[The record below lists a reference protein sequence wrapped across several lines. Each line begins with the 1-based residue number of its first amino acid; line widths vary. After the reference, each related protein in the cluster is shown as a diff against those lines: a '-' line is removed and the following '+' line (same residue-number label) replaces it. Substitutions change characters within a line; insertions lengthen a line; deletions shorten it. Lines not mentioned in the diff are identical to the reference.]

1 MKKYLVVLLLLIST
15 SCAFAIDIVPKVSL
29 CLPGT
34 FRSDYEV
41 DLSLNIGGEVRVP
54 LSKYFAVA
62 AGFDY
67 LITRNISMG
76 TKAKKEEWGKDQY
89 YTDQNFSMLPIYA
102 GIIIFPLGD
111 TGEYK
116 PYIRIDGGYNI
127 YFSISNGKNS
137 SPGYYVAGGF
147 GFELFERYIVELYAS
162 RYEAE
167 DNDNNITYKNI
178 FFKVGYKF
186 TL

>member
-15 SCAFAIDIVPKVSL
+15 SCAFAIDIIPKVSL

-41 DLSLNIGGEVRVP
+41 DLALNIGGEVRVP
-54 LSKYFAVA
+54 LSKYFA
-62 AGFDY
+62 
-67 LITRNISMG
+67 
-76 TKAKKEEWGKDQY
+76 DQY
-89 YTDQNFSMLPIYA
+89 YTDANFSMLPIYA

-116 PYIRIDGGYNI
+116 PYLRIDGGYNI
-127 YFSISNGKNS
+127 YFSISNGNNS

-147 GFELFERYIVELYAS
+147 GFELFEKYIVELYAS

-178 FFKVGYKF
+178 FFKLGYKF